1 MEIGGAKELVNML
14 DNATDDK
21 TRKEALKALD
31 ALSKSGLHSLLLPLY
46 EHLPY
51 YYRATCAIN

>member
-51 YYRATCAIN
+51 SNLCH